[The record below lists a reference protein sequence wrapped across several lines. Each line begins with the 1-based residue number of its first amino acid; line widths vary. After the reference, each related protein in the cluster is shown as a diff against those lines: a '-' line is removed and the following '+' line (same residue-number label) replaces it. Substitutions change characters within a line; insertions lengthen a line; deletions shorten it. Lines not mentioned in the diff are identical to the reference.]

1 MSGRFQCDGSFKED
15 FKAYTEQILEK
26 YGVSSQ
32 TAQREIMCMA
42 EEGNVVAKK
51 LYADMSFYR
60 KLLRK
65 SPDRDAFELYLQAAG
80 ITADGGSWCCS
91 GVSYPLAFWAVGYYL
106 VNYRRE
112 STLKNCEKI
121 DCIEQMSLKER
132 LSTALALA
140 VACIGYVDAA
150 GAVNLA
156 GRILQE
162 ISEDGELFAA
172 LSPVFTEAVAGHDFS
187 GILSEPAV
195 CDTVDSCAK
204 LAEAFFQAAAK
215 KGYVYACNNL
225 AAREADRIIAMD
237 DQTIDSAEMKAA
249 VESYV
254 NYLKLSADKYEPY
267 AANRL
272 GLFYATGEVK
282 GTTGK
287 RIFKEYIDFPLGKQ
301 YFTKATMYPDANSAW
316 AFYNLIRYY
325 HRDYDSDLALLNE
338 HMDYIKELNPKVYD
352 LAMEM

>member
-1 MSGRFQCDGSFKED
+1 MSGRFQCDGSYKEA
-15 FKAYTEQILEK
+15 FAAYTEQILEK

-42 EEGNVVAKK
+42 DEGNVVAKK
-51 LYADMSFYR
+51 LYADMIFYR

-65 SPDRDAFELYLQAAG
+65 APDRDAFDLYLQSAG
-80 ITADGGSWCCS
+80 IRVDGGKWNCS
-91 GVSYPLAFWAVGYYL
+91 GAAYPLAFWAVGYYL

-121 DCIEQMSLKER
+121 DCIEAMSWQER
-132 LSTALALA
+132 LSTALELA
-140 VACIGYVDAA
+140 VACIGCVDAA

-162 ISEDGELFAA
+162 ISDDGELFAA
-172 LSPVFTEAVAGHDFS
+172 LSPVLRETVDGCDFS
-187 GILSEPAV
+187 GILAEPAR
-195 CDTVDSCAK
+195 CDTMDACAK

-225 AAREADRIIAMD
+225 AAREADRIISMD
-237 DQTIDSAEMKAA
+237 SDAADSAEVEAA
-249 VESYV
+249 IASYV
-254 NYLKLSADKYEPY
+254 DYLKLSADKYESY

-272 GLFYATGEVK
+272 GLFYATGEVR

-287 RIFKEYIDFPLGKQ
+287 RIFKEHIDYTLGKE
-301 YFTKATMYPDANSAW
+301 YFTKATVYPDANAAW
-316 AFYNLIRYY
+316 AFFNLIKYY
-325 HRDYDSDLALLNE
+325 HRDYDSNLALLNE
-338 HMDYIKELNPKVYD
+338 HMDHIKALNPEVYD
-352 LAMEM
+352 LAMEI